1 MQNILAKDESLTS
14 TEIKQL
20 LRESIIQCSERGLY
34 FSAKW
39 AAETLSTMDTSDFIQ
54 SDGSSSMDNSQDKFT
69 PQQNLEM
76 TKIDQ
81 LEYDLYLLGKSY
93 FDVKEFDRAAYF
105 LEECKSSKCR
115 FLKIYSKYMAGEKRK
130 TEESNDIMGP
140 LDDSKVMN
148 KEILKLWEEIE
159 SWHEEGGLDG
169 FLTYGLL
176 LKQLNPQSE
185 NIIDIFIESI
195 CKYHYNWSAWLELA
209 SCISNQDMLNNI
221 LSKLPNTFMTRFF
234 RVHMCVDLLEKPQ
247 SLNDLISEFPKPFA
261 NNNYLQT
268 EKAVLLYNAGDYVEA
283 EEIFSNLL
291 NKDPFR
297 IDQMDLYSNIL
308 YVMEGKSAKLSFL
321 AHITSSTDKFRA
333 ETMCVIGNYYSSKSE
348 REKAISYFR
357 RALQIDRSC
366 TAAWT
371 LMGHEDYR
379 AWVGIGQTYEML
391 KMPFYAI
398 YYYKRS
404 SALRPNDARMWIRL
418 GSIYEQQRLYPEAI
432 KAFNRA
438 LSVTDIDVNSA
449 TTATT
454 RLAKLYEKI
463 DPDKAA
469 EFHTSILVRSD
480 LAIDTEDIKCAHTF
494 LSFYQKDKGNLLAAT
509 HHARNLLEYGGT
521 AKEEAKRLLHIINS
535 LKGNDIV

>member
-1 MQNILAKDESLTS
+1 
-14 TEIKQL
+14 
-20 LRESIIQCSERGLY
+20 
-34 FSAKW
+34 
-39 AAETLSTMDTSDFIQ
+39 TSDFIQ

-209 SCISNQDMLNNI
+209 SCISNQDM
-221 LSKLPNTFMTRFF
+221 
-234 RVHMCVDLLEKPQ
+234 KPQ

-291 NKDPFR
+291 TKDPFR

-333 ETMCVIGNYYSSKSE
+333 ETMCVI
-348 REKAISYFR
+348 
-357 RALQIDRSC
+357 DRSSHNIVIV
-366 TAAWT
+366 A
-371 LMGHEDYR
+371 D
-379 AWVGIGQTYEML
+379 GQERKTDEV
-391 KMPFYAI
+391 KI
-398 YYYKRS
+398 
-404 SALRPNDARMWIRL
+404 I
-418 GSIYEQQRLYPEAI
+418 QQ
-432 KAFNRA
+432 
-438 LSVTDIDVNSA
+438 
-449 TTATT
+449 
-454 RLAKLYEKI
+454 
-463 DPDKAA
+463 
-469 EFHTSILVRSD
+469 
-480 LAIDTEDIKCAHTF
+480 
-494 LSFYQKDKGNLLAAT
+494 
-509 HHARNLLEYGGT
+509 
-521 AKEEAKRLLHIINS
+521 
-535 LKGNDIV
+535 